1 MGGNDGEI
9 YKTTTACADE
19 TGIEI
24 VKVREKDV
32 EGRCYQ
38 EAYMHAFLWC
48 SKNFAPELLLVGE
61 SEHNIYICMKRMEK
75 TLCDWIP
82 TRKVGMIAD
91 VLIKFFQTLDSLH
104 KEYGFVHGDM
114 HGENIMLRDNK
125 AVLIDMGFSCRQKG
139 ELIAPCTYDLHG
151 DPTPHDD
158 TMFLLERLVE
168 DARGPSEWLWFLLD
182 IEERID
188 NRENFDPGKII
199 ISLAQLKNHQY
210 LLDLRKKWDMSD
222 RESESESESD
232 SVSSGAQIFST
243 PPARVSR
250 GSDFHTVSIDGQ
262 PFRL

>member
-125 AVLIDMGFSCRQKG
+125 AVLIDMGFSCREQTRSLKPIWPPLTRFCQNGRKG
-139 ELIAPCTYDLHG
+139 APHPPLI
-151 DPTPHDD
+151 
-158 TMFLLERLVE
+158 RQ
-168 DARGPSEWLWFLLD
+168 R
-182 IEERID
+182 
-188 NRENFDPGKII
+188 
-199 ISLAQLKNHQY
+199 
-210 LLDLRKKWDMSD
+210 
-222 RESESESESD
+222 
-232 SVSSGAQIFST
+232 
-243 PPARVSR
+243 SR
-250 GSDFHTVSIDGQ
+250 GWVCGGSHPTSYV
-262 PFRL
+262 PYVVP

>member
-1 MGGNDGEI
+1 LCG
-9 YKTTTACADE
+9 KRPCTTADLV
-19 TGIEI
+19 

-48 SKNFAPELLLVGE
+48 HKKFAPELLLVGE
-61 SEHNIYICMKRMEK
+61 SEHHIYICMKKMEK
-75 TLCDWIP
+75 TLCDWIVLDVP
-82 TRKVGMIAD
+82 NVGMIAD

-114 HGENIMLRDNK
+114 HGENIMLRDNE
-125 AVLIDMGFSCRQKG
+125 AVLIDMGVSCRQKTAADDQG
-139 ELIAPCTYDLHG
+139 TRGPGDLIAPCTYDLHG

-168 DARGPSEWLWFLLD
+168 DARERPDRLKQEWLWFLLD
-182 IEERID
+182 IEERIG
-188 NRENFDPGKII
+188 NGENFDPGKII

-210 LLDLRKKWDMSD
+210 LLGLRKKWDMSD

-232 SVSSGAQIFST
+232 SVSSGA
-243 PPARVSR
+243 
-250 GSDFHTVSIDGQ
+250 
-262 PFRL
+262 

>member
-104 KEYGFVHGDM
+104 KEYGFVLGTIQRNKTTVATHPIGSHVALRRM
-114 HGENIMLRDNK
+114 HQPNG
-125 AVLIDMGFSCRQKG
+125 
-139 ELIAPCTYDLHG
+139 
-151 DPTPHDD
+151 
-158 TMFLLERLVE
+158 RLYGTKH
-168 DARGPSEWLWFLLD
+168 AHPRGPKISQKKFSEVVRNL
-182 IEERID
+182 
-188 NRENFDPGKII
+188 
-199 ISLAQLKNHQY
+199 
-210 LLDLRKKWDMSD
+210 
-222 RESESESESD
+222 
-232 SVSSGAQIFST
+232 
-243 PPARVSR
+243 
-250 GSDFHTVSIDGQ
+250 SITK
-262 PFRL
+262 